1 MPSLP
6 GGATF
11 GFDPRRSEAVVISIQ
26 ALRAEAMSLG
36 EEQFVARHPE
46 PALVITSADA
56 AGVRTP
62 SGRARGG
69 GDPMAWLGKTVADED
84 GVDMDRTIGAI
95 DPNLTPSPEVDPA
108 AAAARAAALF
118 VRKAAQQ
125 KDLFPDMVTIGRVP
139 NNDIV
144 LAYPTVSKVHAY
156 LRREGEGWRLHDNRS
171 RNGTFVARRR
181 VAAGGSHPLEDGDLV
196 HIGPSLALTFLLPPS
211 LYGFVRGVRRGL
223 A

>member
-1 MPSLP
+1 M
-6 GGATF
+6 
-11 GFDPRRSEAVVISIQ
+11 ISIQ

-46 PALVITSADA
+46 PALVIVGREVVGAR
-56 AGVRTP
+56 AG
-62 SGRARGG
+62 GRAAD
-69 GDPMAWLGKTVADED
+69 DPMVWLGKTVADEE
-84 GVDMDRTIGAI
+84 GVDMDRTLGAI
-95 DPNLTPSPEVDPA
+95 DPGLTPSPEVDPL

-118 VRKAAQQ
+118 VRKGGQQ
-125 KDLFPDMVTIGRVP
+125 KDLFPDMITIGRVP

-181 VAAGGSHPLEDGDLV
+181 LTAGGSHPLEDGDLV
-196 HIGPSLALTFLLPPS
+196 HIGPSLALTFFLPAS
-211 LYGFVRGVRRGL
+211 LYGFVRGARRGL